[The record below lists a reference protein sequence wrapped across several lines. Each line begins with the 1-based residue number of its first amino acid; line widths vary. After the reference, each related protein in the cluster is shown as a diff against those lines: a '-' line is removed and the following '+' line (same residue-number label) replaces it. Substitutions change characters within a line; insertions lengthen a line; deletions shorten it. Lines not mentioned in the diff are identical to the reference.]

1 MIELRWLER
10 ETGKRLM
17 NEWGY
22 YYPETVRELQYRFQ
36 QQTTD
41 YSSEN
46 QSKVTIWSEWEN
58 IPIVKEDLVK

>member
-1 MIELRWLER
+1 MMIELRWLER

-41 YSSEN
+41 YSIETPC
-46 QSKVTIWSEWEN
+46 KITVWSEWQN
-58 IPIVKEDLVK
+58 IETVVES